1 MVGVPDEKWGQ
12 HVGAVIAVREGV
24 ELTFEDL
31 DAHARK
37 EIAGY
42 KVPRSIWIVDSV
54 KRNPAGKADYR
65 WPRRSRKPR
74 RSTWSTASTST
85 REPESM
91 RTDLCE
97 RFGIRYPIFGF
108 TPSEKVAAAI
118 SRAGGMG
125 VLGCVRFNDPDELDA
140 V

>member
-1 MVGVPDEKWGQ
+1 MLGRGSVSINTGGEKVFPEEVESVLKGHPAVFDAVVVGVPDEKWGQ

-65 WPRRSRKPR
+65 WAKEVSE
-74 RSTWSTASTST
+74 T
-85 REPESM
+85 
-91 RTDLCE
+91 
-97 RFGIRYPIFGF
+97 
-108 TPSEKVAAAI
+108 EKVDLVNSKHVNTGA
-118 SRAGGMG
+118 
-125 VLGCVRFNDPDELDA
+125 
-140 V
+140 